1 MAFGCVIDRAHWI
14 LHISLHMC
22 GIAGYVGSGAWSDP
36 GVGLRRLNA
45 GITHRGPD
53 DEGYFE
59 APGVGLAMRRL
70 SIVDLAGSR
79 QPIANEDDSIH
90 VVFNGEIYNYLEL
103 RAQLQ
108 TRGHRFTTG
117 GDTEVLVHL
126 YEEHGVGMLAHLRGM
141 FAFALW
147 DARQQRLF
155 VARDRLG
162 KKPLCY
168 APVGNGLRFCSEI
181 APLAADPDVSREV
194 DVVALAAYLTTGFV
208 PAPHTIYQGIRKLPP
223 GHFLTWQAGTTR
235 VERYWRLSFAP
246 KFTGSRAEAQE
257 LIRAKL
263 DESIRLRLRSDVP
276 VGLLLSGGL
285 DSNAVLAR
293 LTRGLGKQVTAFTIG
308 FAEPRYDE
316 SDLARQSAEHF
327 GVAHRVLSGRADL
340 LDLLP
345 RIVRHYGEP
354 FADKSALPSFLLCE
368 LTRREVKVA
377 LNGDGGDEAFAGYR
391 KYRLTPWQLAAA
403 NLLPRPLRE
412 RWVRTSLLG
421 TGLGGTKPAR
431 NLRRWLLP
439 ETESLFTSEFFAGQL
454 LQTLTTREFRAQ
466 ATVGLAS
473 PIEEY
478 WDGPSDPVDRMLA
491 WDNEHYLPDDLL
503 VKMDIASM
511 AHGLEVRSPFLDHEL
526 VELCASLPS
535 AWKVDADG
543 GKRLLRELVA
553 SDLPPALLATPKRG
567 FSVPLEEWWRGPAR
581 EQLRAGLRD
590 LHPTLG
596 YYINARAVE
605 ALVSEHQS
613 GRRNH
618 AQRLWSLWVL
628 NQWAQVNLSP

>member
-1 MAFGCVIDRAHWI
+1 
-14 LHISLHMC
+14 MC
-22 GIAGYVGSGAWSDP
+22 GIAGYVGSGAGSDP
-36 GVGLRRLNA
+36 RAGLRRLNA

-79 QPIANEDDSIH
+79 QPIANEDGSIH
-90 VVFNGEIYNYLEL
+90 VVFNGEIYNYMEL
-103 RAQLQ
+103 RAQLHA
-108 TRGHRFTTG
+108 RGHRLATG

-126 YEEHGVGMLAHLRGM
+126 YEEHGIGMLAQLRGM

-147 DARQQRLF
+147 DARQQRLLM
-155 VARDRLG
+155 ARDRLG

-168 APVGNGLRFCSEI
+168 AAVGNGLRFCSEI
-181 APLAADPDVSREV
+181 APLAAEPDVAREV
-194 DVVALAAYLTTGFV
+194 DAVALAAYLTAGFV

-223 GHFLTWQAGTTR
+223 GHLLTWQAGTTR

-246 KFTGSRAEAQE
+246 KFTGSRVEAQE

-293 LTRGLGKQVTAFTIG
+293 LTRGLGQKVTAFTIG
-308 FAEPRYDE
+308 FAEKRYDE

-327 GVAHRVLSGRADL
+327 GVAHRVLPGRADL

-345 RIVRHYGEP
+345 QLVRHYGEP
-354 FADKSALPSFLLCE
+354 FADKSALPAFLLCE

-377 LNGDGGDEAFAGYR
+377 LSGDGGDEAFAGYR

-403 NLLPRPLRE
+403 NGLPRPLRE
-412 RWVRTSLLG
+412 RWARTSLLG
-421 TGLGGTKPAR
+421 TGLGGTKLAR
-431 NLRRWLLP
+431 NLRRLLLP
-439 ETESLFTSEFFAGQL
+439 DTGSLFTSEFFAGQPF
-454 LQTLTTREFRAQ
+454 QALTTAEMRVQ
-466 ATVGLAS
+466 AGAGLAS
-473 PIEEY
+473 TVAGF
-478 WDGPSDPVDRMLA
+478 WDGPADPVDRMLA

-526 VELCASLPS
+526 AELCASLPS
-535 AWKVDADG
+535 AWKVDACGD
-543 GKRLLRELVA
+543 KRLLRELVA
-553 SDLPPALLATPKRG
+553 PDLPPALLATPKRG
-567 FSVPLEEWWRGPAR
+567 FSLPLEEWLRGPAR
-581 EQLRAGLRD
+581 DQLCAGLRD
-590 LHPTLG
+590 LHPALRAF
-596 YYINARAVE
+596 INARAVDD
-605 ALVSEHQS
+605 LFNEHQA

-628 NQWAQVNLSP
+628 NQWAQMNLRA